1 MKPWEAQIDVDAN
14 LARRLIAEQFPQF
27 ADAPLRR
34 IGAGWDNAAYL
45 VEEHLVFRF
54 PRRTISAPL
63 IVKESTAH
71 PQLAPQ
77 IPFPIPNPLFT
88 GTPSDAY
95 PWHFGAYEILLGAPA
110 DTRELTDDDRKALAT
125 DLARFLRALHDV
137 DPQPLLARDLRSDEI
152 GKLDP
157 KRLGVDEA
165 PLAGEPRIVHGDLYE
180 KHLLLDQRNRLCG
193 VIDWGDVHYGLPA
206 VDLSAVHMV
215 IPPEF
220 HSDFIAAYGAVDE
233 RSWRFAG
240 HRARYHT
247 AMRQEPLEKSMRRS
261 FEEECDG

>member
-1 MKPWEAQIDVDAN
+1 
-14 LARRLIAEQFPQF
+14 
-27 ADAPLRR
+27 
-34 IGAGWDNAAYL
+34 
-45 VEEHLVFRF
+45 
-54 PRRTISAPL
+54 
-63 IVKESTAH
+63 
-71 PQLAPQ
+71 
-77 IPFPIPNPLFT
+77 
-88 GTPSDAY
+88 
-95 PWHFGAYEILLGAPA
+95 
-110 DTRELTDDDRKALAT
+110 
-125 DLARFLRALHDV
+125 
-137 DPQPLLARDLRSDEI
+137 LLARDLRSDEI